1 MMTTGTFST
10 EELIDNEFDLEKD
23 LIYLNHAAV
32 SPWPKRT
39 RDAVASFADENYHQG
54 SLHYP
59 RWLHTEA
66 GLRDK
71 IQQLINAPDI
81 GDIAIVKNT
90 SEAISFVAQGLSWA
104 PGDNIVIT
112 DQEFPFN
119 HIAWQSL
126 ASQGVELRIAS
137 TSNYEGNEPETALF
151 DLCDKSTRLIA
162 VSSIQYTTGL
172 KLNLKQI
179 GEFCHNENILFLIDS
194 IQSIGAVNFD
204 VQEYQAHFVMADG
217 HKWMMGPEGA
227 GFFYCASEQRE
238 NLRLTQFG
246 WHMLEAMGNYKTR
259 SWQPAHSARRFECGS
274 PNMLGIHALDA
285 SLSLILDVGVEEI
298 EKRVRRH
305 SQMML
310 QLIEQHPQLE
320 LLSPSDVERLG
331 GIVTFKH
338 QSLESGECYRKLMRQ
353 RIMCAE
359 RGGGVRF
366 SPHFYT
372 DPLLIEKG
380 LEIAGGL

>member
-1 MMTTGTFST
+1 MTTGKLST
-10 EELIDNEFDLEKD
+10 EKLLVDEFNLEKG

-59 RWLHTEA
+59 RWLHTET
-66 GLRDK
+66 GLREK
-71 IQQLINAPDI
+71 IQALINAPTKD
-81 GDIAIVKNT
+81 DIAIVKNT

-126 ASQGVELRIAS
+126 APQGVELRIAS
-137 TSNYEGNEPETALF
+137 TSNYEDNEPEKALF
-151 DLCDKSTRLIA
+151 ELCDKSTRLIA

-179 GEFCHNENILFLIDS
+179 GEFCRKENILFLIDS
-194 IQSIGAVNFD
+194 IQSVGAVKFD

-227 GFFYCASEQRE
+227 GFFYCDTEQRD

-259 SWQPAHSARRFECGS
+259 SWEPAHSARRFECGS

-285 SLSLILDVGVEEI
+285 SLSLILELGMEEI
-298 EKRVRRH
+298 EKRVRRN

-310 QLIEQHPQLE
+310 QLIEQHTQLE
-320 LLSPSDVERLG
+320 LLSPTDLNRLG

-338 QSLESGECYRKLMRQ
+338 HSLESGECYRKLMAQ
-353 RIMCAE
+353 HVMCAD

-372 DPLLIEKG
+372 EPSLIEKG